1 MAPHMFHSV
10 LAATCL
16 SLSYITMHSS
26 NTKID
31 RQKVRTFQNQS
42 YKMSTFPVTK
52 EG

>member
-1 MAPHMFHSV
+1 MVLHMFHSV
-10 LAATCL
+10 LAARHMFIVKL
-16 SLSYITMHSS
+16 HNHSS